1 LHSSWLTPIP
11 AFAFL
16 QALTV
21 FFNIPDCWFHGWSIS
36 YLSEFSRNTLKCY
49 MHKSWTGLRQRAS
62 ICFRNLPPSS
72 ACNVE
77 EHSIKYSWK

>member
-21 FFNIPDCWFHGWSIS
+21 FFNIPDC
-36 YLSEFSRNTLKCY
+36 
-49 MHKSWTGLRQRAS
+49 
-62 ICFRNLPPSS
+62 
-72 ACNVE
+72 
-77 EHSIKYSWK
+77 